1 LLYYYSGYID
11 DGYFED
17 IQAPAVWS
25 HQLYYSAL
33 LGQWSGLPNGVFDL
47 DSDVIKVSAHT
58 DAYSPNLDVHDFW
71 DDTTD
76 EVSGGNYS
84 SGGAVLPGI
93 TVSLASGIVTFD
105 AGSVIWLR
113 SATGFTNAR
122 KFVIH
127 RSTGTPSTSR
137 LFSVITG
144 NNDVGNAACDLVLSV
159 A

>member
-1 LLYYYSGYID
+1 LT
-11 DGYFED
+11 F
-17 IQAPAVWS
+17 
-25 HQLYYSAL
+25 
-33 LGQWSGLPNGVFDL
+33 
-47 DSDVIKVSAHT
+47 
-58 DAYSPNLDVHDFW
+58 
-71 DDTTD
+71 TTD